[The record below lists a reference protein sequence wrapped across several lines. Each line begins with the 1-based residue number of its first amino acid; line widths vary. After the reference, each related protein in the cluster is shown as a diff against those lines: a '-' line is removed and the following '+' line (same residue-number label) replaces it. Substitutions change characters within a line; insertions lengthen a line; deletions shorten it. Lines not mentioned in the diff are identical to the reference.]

1 MFLRFAACGQ
11 LNKKSPL
18 NPPFFDVKNGGIL
31 YPMILKNAIFPIG
44 QITKAH
50 GLRGELSFTTTST
63 ILEDVDVKFILLEP
77 EGLLVPFYLEHV
89 RMKTDT
95 TGLLKL
101 ERIDSEEQAREYTG
115 LTIYLPNTFL
125 DEIDN
130 SEIET
135 EYFVGFE
142 ITDEEKGSIGRV
154 LAVDQSTAN
163 ALFVVET
170 ESGEVLIPV
179 ADEYITGIDHNLKI
193 ITVNLPEGLLDL

>member
-1 MFLRFAACGQ
+1 
-11 LNKKSPL
+11 
-18 NPPFFDVKNGGIL
+18 
-31 YPMILKNAIFPIG
+31 MILKDEIFPIG
-44 QITKAH
+44 QITKPH
-50 GLRGELSFTTTST
+50 GLKGEMSFTTTSS
-63 ILEDVDVKFILLEP
+63 ILDEVDVPFIVLEP

-101 ERIDSEEQAREYTG
+101 ERIDSEEQAREYAG
-115 LTIYLPNTFL
+115 LTIYLPNMFL
-125 DEIDN
+125 DEIEDN
-130 SEIET
+130 EIET

-142 ITDEEKGSIGRV
+142 ITDEEKGRIGRV

-179 ADEYITGIDHNLKI
+179 AEEYITGIDHDRKI
-193 ITVNLPEGLLDL
+193 ISLKLPEGLLDL